1 MPRRRAGLPVLL
13 LALPAAIALAA
24 GVFGPMVY
32 VGTWVYADT
41 VSYWEFGGVERHA
54 LVGAAALALIAV
66 ARRSR
71 GLVVAATFGL
81 WGALAFPFVHSRI
94 TVHEGGLLVT
104 STGSRRGELRAIDL
118 TEARGTFEDGDA
130 LVWTFEGDTP
140 HVPSP
145 IAYGGIV
152 YVLKSN
158 AGQLSAYDIVSGER
172 YFGPVRMEGAANIY
186 ASPVAAGGYIYFTD
200 REGTVEVVKAGEQ
213 YEVAAVNELGERVDA
228 SPAISGDELFIRGHE
243 HLFCIAR
250 ADG

>member
-94 TVHEGGLLVT
+94 TVHEGGLLTRIGRGLRRPVEEMAT
-104 STGSRRGELRAIDL
+104 QAVLEYDMLHLRWGAWALLGGTLALTLAGSIAMIDHRR
-118 TEARGTFEDGDA
+118 
-130 LVWTFEGDTP
+130 P
-140 HVPSP
+140 
-145 IAYGGIV
+145 
-152 YVLKSN
+152 
-158 AGQLSAYDIVSGER
+158 
-172 YFGPVRMEGAANIY
+172 
-186 ASPVAAGGYIYFTD
+186 
-200 REGTVEVVKAGEQ
+200 KA
-213 YEVAAVNELGERVDA
+213 
-228 SPAISGDELFIRGHE
+228 
-243 HLFCIAR
+243 
-250 ADG
+250 